1 MVRKRLYSEVQTWP
15 DRLQVLSTCLENMSR
30 EQDSG
35 AAFYGSC
42 VYEDALQ
49 VKRSA
54 TMISGARYAPLGH
67 SRECVVLD

>member
-1 MVRKRLYSEVQTWP
+1 MVRKRPYSEVQIWP
-15 DRLQVLSTCLENMSR
+15 DRLQVLSTCLESMRR

-35 AAFYGSC
+35 ATFYGSC

-54 TMISGARYAPLGH
+54 TLISGARYAPIGQP
-67 SRECVVLD
+67 RE